1 MGGDTY
7 NGDTT
12 SSSQQPGLLDQNWDL
27 GYKNDGKPIKSLIH
41 DQLDN
46 QKSFIDPFSVENG
59 HAQLVATR

>member
-27 GYKNDGKPIKSLIH
+27 GYKNDGKPIKSVIH
-41 DQLDN
+41 DHLDTH
-46 QKSFIDPFSVENG
+46 KYFLVPFSVENG
-59 HAQLVATR
+59 HTELVATR